1 MKRPASTFRHIYIAG
16 LLSFATLALA
26 AGFQKSHAAK
36 QTIVPASVQQTMDLL
51 IDPASD
57 KLWASVG
64 TDVTVHGTHERA
76 PRTEA
81 EWLKVAGYAQS
92 MVDGAKRLQTPG
104 VPVGANAHSRLADA
118 DTPGTRTAA
127 QIRADIGADP
137 ARFRD
142 AAIRLEQAANDALT
156 AAHAHNAAGVLSA
169 GAALDAACEACHA
182 AYWYPRTP
190 PQHLPSPDEFAAKAL
205 RP

>member
-1 MKRPASTFRHIYIAG
+1 MKLPASAIRYVYVVG
-16 LLSFATLALA
+16 LLSVAALALA
-26 AGFQKSHAAK
+26 AGLQKP
-36 QTIVPASVQQTMDLL
+36 QTTNQKIVPASVQQTMDLL

-76 PRTEA
+76 PHTDA

-92 MVDGAKRLQTPG
+92 IVDGAKRLQTPG
-104 VPVGANAHSRLADA
+104 IPVGANAHSRLADA
-118 DTPGTRTAA
+118 DTPGTRTAE
-127 QIRADIGADP
+127 QIRADIDADP
-137 ARFRD
+137 ERFKA
-142 AAIRLEQAANDALT
+142 AAIRLEEAGSNALT
-156 AAHAHNAAGVLSA
+156 AAHTHNPAGVLSA

-182 AYWYPRTP
+182 AYWYPRTT